1 MFGNE
6 NESQIPPETSAPV
19 ATGEGNGTAVDAVN
33 IPIVDQEQAPPVA
46 ETAAADTAA
55 GSIPPGDTPPADVA
69 TTDAST
75 GDEPLVGDEES
86 PDATMPTI
94 AGDEDT
100 APQTVTE
107 VWNLKSDGTYAV
119 SVREP

>member
-1 MFGNE
+1 MFGKE
-6 NESQIPPETSAPV
+6 NESQTPPETSAPV
-19 ATGEGNGTAVDAVN
+19 ATGEGDGSAVDAVN

-46 ETAAADTAA
+46 DTAAA
-55 GSIPPGDTPPADVA
+55 P
-69 TTDAST
+69 T

-86 PDATMPTI
+86 PDVTGPTI
-94 AGDEDT
+94 AGDEDA